1 MGFKFLKNHAH
12 NHAALIESPY
22 ILNWRKGYLYAIF
35 EFKKAGRRI
44 YYFDESYE
52 NSNHTPDRILTDT
65 TIVSAKY
72 AEEHNYTTGMYF
84 ANRGIFLLLFFAGY
98 VIEILYHILD
108 FEVALILIC
117 TSILRYVRVNHIID
131 IIKSIVCDSLPSGGK
146 KHVMNE

>member
-22 ILNWRKGYLYAIF
+22 ILSWRKGYLYAIF

-65 TIVSAKY
+65 TIISAKY

-84 ANRGIFLLLFFAGY
+84 ANCGIFLLL
-98 VIEILYHILD
+98 
-108 FEVALILIC
+108 
-117 TSILRYVRVNHIID
+117 
-131 IIKSIVCDSLPSGGK
+131 SLQD
-146 KHVMNE
+146 M